1 MRKIFVLQDK
11 DTQSD
16 SISTWARE
24 LATAFKHET
33 DSISADKN
41 TSADDFAKHLEDE
54 DASLL
59 IIELNDKKHIQQY
72 LNLCRGLRVPYLFI
86 RPQQA
91 FRIEKISLPIT
102 FLVEDKEK
110 IPFASAFGR
119 FCNSNITIYKP
130 KDYGD
135 KAQETINQ
143 AQTLFDS
150 FSLQYTIHQANK
162 GSYDVESEA
171 AIAAVGD
178 NVDMVIISASREY
191 GLDDIIFGSKEKKIL
206 KTAQAP
212 ILLIN
217 PRADL
222 YALCD

>member
-24 LATAFKHET
+24 LSTAFKHET
-33 DSISADKN
+33 ESISADKN

-72 LNLCRGLRVPYLFI
+72 LNLCRGLRV
-86 RPQQA
+86 
-91 FRIEKISLPIT
+91 T

-119 FCNSNITIYKP
+119 FCNSNITICKP

-206 KTAQAP
+206 KTAQVP

>member
-91 FRIEKISLPIT
+91 FRIDKISLPIT

-119 FCNSNITIYKP
+119 FCNSSITISTRFHYNTL
-130 KDYGD
+130 YIRQI
-135 KAQETINQ
+135 KAVMT
-143 AQTLFDS
+143 S
-150 FSLQYTIHQANK
+150 
-162 GSYDVESEA
+162 
-171 AIAAVGD
+171 
-178 NVDMVIISASREY
+178 SR
-191 GLDDIIFGSKEKKIL
+191 K
-206 KTAQAP
+206 Q
-212 ILLIN
+212 
-217 PRADL
+217 R
-222 YALCD
+222 

>member
-59 IIELNDKKHIQQY
+59 IIELTDKKHIQQY

-91 FRIEKISLPIT
+91 FRIDKISLPIT
-102 FLVEDKEK
+102 FETVMFLIPRFNPFSSFARCINLDK
-110 IPFASAFGR
+110 
-119 FCNSNITIYKP
+119 
-130 KDYGD
+130 
-135 KAQETINQ
+135 
-143 AQTLFDS
+143 
-150 FSLQYTIHQANK
+150 FS
-162 GSYDVESEA
+162 
-171 AIAAVGD
+171 
-178 NVDMVIISASREY
+178 
-191 GLDDIIFGSKEKKIL
+191 
-206 KTAQAP
+206 
-212 ILLIN
+212 
-217 PRADL
+217 
-222 YALCD
+222 